1 MAFKRALAA
10 LSVLSLDFGVLTSML
25 CTVRL
30 SFYTNLVC
38 TTMVL
43 MVAMVAI
50 LLTHAIYNHSESAQ
64 TPESIAK
71 SAQIRQSCL
80 FTAIY
85 LLTFAYPVVSVK
97 VVELFGCHVVEGTPY
112 LRADYSI
119 ECYTPQWNAMAVYAG
134 IFLAIYVVGF
144 PVLVGTKLW
153 SYRHQLRAEA
163 QGPGQVCKI
172 PPSGLLLGFL
182 LDDYKLQLPCYMW

>member
-1 MAFKRALAA
+1 
-10 LSVLSLDFGVLTSML
+10 ML

-30 SFYTNLVC
+30 SFYTNLIC

-43 MVAMVAI
+43 VVVMAAI
-50 LLTHAIYNHSESAQ
+50 YLTHALMQRRHQRALRRPPHHPESVQ
-64 TPESIAK
+64 TPDSIAK

-97 VVELFGCHVVEGTPY
+97 VVELFGCHVVEGTSY